1 MIIYKVTNKQNNKVY
16 IGQTKNTLE
25 YRKSQHE
32 RDCKYHRNSYFHEAL
47 LKYGFESFEW
57 EVIDQANTQEEIDIL
72 EKKYI
77 KECLSTNK
85 EYGYNLKHGGKEG
98 GLYNEECRRRLG
110 ESTKKK
116 WSNPETSA
124 KMLAG
129 LRKGTETQKE
139 KGKHFFEIRIC
150 PCCGNAFKVK
160 PHMKNRF
167 CSVECSN
174 KSCKELF
181 CENLKKAT
189 QKNIEEVSKIRN
201 ERQNLIKEWAKQNK
215 SLILGTPKNK
225 VSTTLNGLFE
235 YVGVKDMR
243 TIAACVG
250 CKYKKDF
257 LDWLKEYVTNNN

>member
-1 MIIYKVTNKQNNKVY
+1 MIIYKATNKQNNKVY

-57 EVIDQANTQEEIDIL
+57 QVIDQADTQENIDFL

-77 KECLSTNK
+77 KEYLSTDKNH
-85 EYGYNLKHGGKEG
+85 GYNLKHGGKEG

-116 WSNPETSA
+116 WENPEISE
-124 KMLAG
+124 KMLDG
-129 LRKGTETQKE
+129 LRKGVETQKE
-139 KGKHFFEIRIC
+139 KSKHFFEVRTC
-150 PCCGNAFKVK
+150 PCCGKEFKVK
-160 PHMKNRF
+160 PHMKKRF
-167 CSVECSN
+167 CSIECSN
-174 KSCKELF
+174 KRCKEVC

-189 QKNIEEVSKIRN
+189 QKNIDEVAKIRN
-201 ERQNLIKEWAKQNK
+201 ERKKIIIEWAKQNK
-215 SLILGTPKNK
+215 PLILATPKNK
-225 VSTTLNGLFE
+225 ISTTLNGLFD

-250 CKYKKDF
+250 VKYRKDF
-257 LDWLKEYVTNNN
+257 LEWLKDYVMCNT